1 MKMFIHSSFGVL
13 EAKPM
18 SLQNIEESEPE
29 VEDPFNTTGNTPE
42 NSAGTKEQTE

>member
-18 SLQNIEESEPE
+18 SLQNIEDSEPE
-29 VEDPFNTTGNTPE
+29 VEDLFDTTGNE
-42 NSAGTKEQTE
+42 NINSGGTKEQTE